1 MVHTQDADSGDIL
14 QMWRAAT
21 NVLNTDLQTADRGG
35 PPAWELDGGSKQI
48 PSVKTKFVV
57 KHYMQPWTWMDSL
70 A

>member
-1 MVHTQDADSGDIL
+1 VEGSHKCIEYGF
-14 QMWRAAT
+14 
-21 NVLNTDLQTADRGG
+21 ADRGS

-57 KHYMQPWTWMDSL
+57 KHYIQPWTWMDSL